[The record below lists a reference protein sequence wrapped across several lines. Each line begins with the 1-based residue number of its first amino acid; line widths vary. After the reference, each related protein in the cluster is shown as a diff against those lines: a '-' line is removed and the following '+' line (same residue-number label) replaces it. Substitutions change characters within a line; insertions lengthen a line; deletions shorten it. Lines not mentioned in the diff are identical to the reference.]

1 MCNVADFIRGPHTG
15 NAGEAG
21 GASACSGTEGDTMED
36 GVTRDRR
43 GAVYSPV
50 TAPCMGGMCGLW
62 EEVWV
67 AETEGS
73 TSKPSESVER

>member
-1 MCNVADFIRGPHTG
+1 
-15 NAGEAG
+15 
-21 GASACSGTEGDTMED
+21 MED

-50 TAPCMGGMCGLW
+50 TVPCMGGMCGLW

-73 TSKPSESVER
+73 TSEPSESVER